1 MDLIVIIAV
10 SCAMLSGILAF
21 EVNWL
26 IVEFRALRQLCQAA
40 LLYRAM
46 EKPSSIPYTAEPA
59 QPGDVKF
66 HFPRSMFPEPIDDEH
81 NPQL

>member
-10 SCAMLSGILAF
+10 SCALLSGILAF

-46 EKPSSIPYTAEPA
+46 EKPSSIPYTTEPA

-66 HFPRSMFPEPIDDEH
+66 HFPRSMFPEKDDERASYI
-81 NPQL
+81 